1 MLGIIISAT
10 TEWFQAA
17 DLELTG
23 WLVLPTASNYQ
34 TQVEEEEEKAY
45 KSHHGP
51 SSCRL
56 VMTMKEEYSKI
67 TLAHEF

>member
-1 MLGIIISAT
+1 V
-10 TEWFQAA
+10 E
-17 DLELTG
+17 
-23 WLVLPTASNYQ
+23 
-34 TQVEEEEEKAY
+34 EEEEEKAY

>member
-1 MLGIIISAT
+1 MISAT
-10 TEWFQAA
+10 TEWVQAA

-23 WLVLPTASNYQ
+23 WLVLPTASNYE
-34 TQVEEEEEKAY
+34 TQVEEEEAC

-56 VMTMKEEYSKI
+56 LITMKEEYSKI

>member
-1 MLGIIISAT
+1 
-10 TEWFQAA
+10 
-17 DLELTG
+17 
-23 WLVLPTASNYQ
+23 
-34 TQVEEEEEKAY
+34 VEEEEEEEEEEGEEAC
-45 KSHHGP
+45 KSHLGP

>member
-1 MLGIIISAT
+1 MSAT

-23 WLVLPTASNYQ
+23 WLVLPTASIYQ
-34 TQVEEEEEKAY
+34 TQVEEEEEEEEEEAC
-45 KSHHGP
+45 KSDHGP